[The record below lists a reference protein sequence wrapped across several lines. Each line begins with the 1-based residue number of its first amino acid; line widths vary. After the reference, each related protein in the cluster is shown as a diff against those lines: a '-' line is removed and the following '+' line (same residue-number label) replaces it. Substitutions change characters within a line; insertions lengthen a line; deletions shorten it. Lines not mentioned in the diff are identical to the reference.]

1 MKIAILGSVALPV
14 PPPAQGGTEWIA
26 YYQAKGLSE
35 RGHKVILFAAKGSKK
50 DNYELVEVG
59 MGDTVAGAKPIQ
71 DRTPVET
78 ILDRQ
83 YTESSRNLR
92 KENVYLAQ
100 ALQQL
105 IDRKDDYDIILN
117 NMRGE
122 AVFLPVAK
130 LLEKPFVNVMHLPI
144 FPELAEIF
152 KTYKTHIITISQAQR
167 KEYQDLNY
175 LATVNNC
182 VDTEKYVMLNH
193 VILNSFQDPN
203 KTLKQVQG
211 DKKEDDYLLM
221 MGSIAPHKNQAGAI
235 RVAKKLGMKLVLAGK
250 IGNQDY
256 FDSIKADIDGTQ
268 IKWIGEL
275 AFSDKLKLYQKAKAF
290 LFPILWEEP
299 FGLVM
304 IEALSCGTPV
314 VAFGNGA
321 IPEVVVDGKIGFVI
335 ENSRQPSFAELS
347 SATAGRQ
354 ITNNKQQLTIKT
366 SGEEGLVEAVKTI
379 TYMNEREYQML
390 RQNCRR
396 HVEENFTID
405 LMVNDYEVAL
415 QRLIDNS

>member
-1 MKIAILGSVALPV
+1 MRIAILGSIALPV

-59 MGDTVAGAKPIQ
+59 MGDTVAGSALSSMPNFSDTRPQNDSDNHGSISTALQNQKESGRVRSSKLASS
-71 DRTPVET
+71 DNS
-78 ILDRQ
+78 L
-83 YTESSRNLR
+83 TESSRKLR

-335 ENSRQPSFAELS
+335 ENSRQPSFARPKL
-347 SATAGRQ
+347 A
-354 ITNNKQQLTIKT
+354 T
-366 SGEEGLVEAVKTI
+366 SGT
-379 TYMNEREYQML
+379 
-390 RQNCRR
+390 
-396 HVEENFTID
+396 
-405 LMVNDYEVAL
+405 
-415 QRLIDNS
+415 